1 MPGRR
6 TRMRTGMMAEMRRW
20 LSVSVSRVTL
30 EDESA
35 PGVSSS
41 FSSALRMLNANHGR
55 DKKWQVHQAGT
66 QIAASAHHRDV
77 RLVYVSRSLIDVAR
91 RCNRDPATYNECVW
105 SPSPFAWR
113 LHSVLHTRWSGYNVT
128 YPSPLHILWLYLLGS
143 LFHYPILE
151 MKDITKL
158 LYNRLAP
165 SLDRENTDKK
175 NIAAILLHIKR
186 FSISPVKGF
195 LIFCNHHYH
204 PLT

>member
-1 MPGRR
+1 MPVRRMRMSTRMMIEKR
-6 TRMRTGMMAEMRRW
+6 TRMMAEMRRW

-41 FSSALRMLNANHGR
+41 SSSALRMLNANHGR

-91 RCNRDPATYNECVW
+91 RCNRDLATYNQCVW

-113 LHSVLHTRWSGYNVT
+113 QHSVLYTRRSGYNVT
-128 YPSPLHILWLYLLGS
+128 YPFTPSYFVIIFIGVFFHI
-143 LFHYPILE
+143 PILV
-151 MKDITKL
+151 MKDIIKL
-158 LYNRLAP
+158 LYDRLAP
-165 SLDRENTDKK
+165 
-175 NIAAILLHIKR
+175 
-186 FSISPVKGF
+186 FSW
-195 LIFCNHHYH
+195 
-204 PLT
+204 